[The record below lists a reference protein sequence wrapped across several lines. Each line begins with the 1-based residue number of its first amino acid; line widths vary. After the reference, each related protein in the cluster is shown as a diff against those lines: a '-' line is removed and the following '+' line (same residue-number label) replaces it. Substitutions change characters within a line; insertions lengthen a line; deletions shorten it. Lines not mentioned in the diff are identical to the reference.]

1 MTASE
6 AEIWRLQDVVASLT
20 RIAVVS
26 AQRHVADLAAAR
38 AITARL
44 RAALADGATDAAQ
57 AEAITQATSIIEH
70 ESAGARYGG
79 TVPNLAR
86 ALLAVHEERKEL
98 AAQLAEVRRAAR
110 AIGMGPR

>member
-20 RIAVVS
+20 RIAV
-26 AQRHVADLAAAR
+26 AREQEHVADLAAAR

-57 AEAITQATSIIEH
+57 AEVLMEAMSIIER
-70 ESAGARYGG
+70 ERTGIVRR

-86 ALLAVHEERKEL
+86 AFLALHEERKAL
-98 AAQLAEVRRAAR
+98 VALLAEVRRAAR